1 MASYRIEWKQWAQ
14 KELKKLGKGVV
25 SRILKAVEDLAEK
38 PHPRGGR
45 KLMGTDYTY
54 RIRVGEYR
62 VVYSLHETALI
73 IEVVRVGHRK
83 EVFRKLT

>member
-1 MASYRIEWKQWAQ
+1 
-14 KELKKLGKGVV
+14 
-25 SRILKAVEDLAEK
+25 
-38 PHPRGGR
+38 
-45 KLMGTDYTY
+45 MGTEYTY

-62 VVYSLHETALI
+62 VVYSLHESALI